1 MWGLDSERNVSGPD
15 VLDIARDAIWTIV
28 VLGWPVML
36 VGLAVGIVI
45 GLLQAVT
52 QIQEATL
59 VYVPKI
65 IAIFVVLLLA
75 FPYMGSVMDGYMN
88 RVMDRIIAGG

>member
-1 MWGLDSERNVSGPD
+1 MNGPE
-15 VLDIARDAIWTIV
+15 VLDMARDAIWTIMIV
-28 VLGWPVML
+28 AGPVMI
-36 VGLAVGIVI
+36 VGLMVGVIV

-65 IAIFVVLLLA
+65 IAIFVVLLLT
-75 FPYMGSVMDGYMN
+75 FPFMGSVMDSYMN
-88 RVMDRIIAGG
+88 RLMERIIAAG

>member
-1 MWGLDSERNVSGPD
+1 MTGPE
-15 VLDIARDAIWTIV
+15 VLDIARDAIWTIM
-28 VLGWPVML
+28 LIGWPVMVAGL
-36 VGLAVGIVI
+36 VVGVVI

-65 IAIFVVLLLA
+65 ITIFVVLLLSL
-75 FPYMGSVMDGYMN
+75 PYMGSVMSSY
-88 RVMDRIIAGG
+88 MDRLVERMIAGG

>member
-1 MWGLDSERNVSGPD
+1 MNGPE
-15 VLDIARDAIWTIV
+15 VLDIARESIWTIV
-28 VLGWPVML
+28 IVGWPVML

-75 FPYMGSVMDGYMN
+75 FPYMGSVMDGYMT
-88 RVMDRIIAGG
+88 RIIDRVVAGG

>member
-1 MWGLDSERNVSGPD
+1 MSVNGPE
-15 VLDIARDAIWTIV
+15 VLDIAREAIWTIV
-28 VLGWPVML
+28 IVGWPVML

-88 RVMDRIIAGG
+88 RLIDRVVAGD

>member
-1 MWGLDSERNVSGPD
+1 MTGPD
-15 VLDIARDAIWTIV
+15 VLDIARDAIWTIIII
-28 VLGWPVML
+28 GWPVMV
-36 VGLAVGIVI
+36 VGLAVGVVI

-75 FPYMGSVMDGYMN
+75 FPYMGSVMDGYWT
-88 RVMDRIIAGG
+88 RIMDRIANGG

>member
-1 MWGLDSERNVSGPD
+1 VNGPE
-15 VLDIARDAIWTIV
+15 VLDIAREAIWTIV
-28 VLGWPVML
+28 IVGWPVML

-65 IAIFVVLLLA
+65 VAIFIVLLLA
-75 FPYMGSVMDGYMN
+75 LPYMGSVMDGYMN
-88 RVMDRIIAGG
+88 RLIDRVVAGG

>member
-1 MWGLDSERNVSGPD
+1 VTGQE
-15 VLDIARDAIWTIV
+15 VLDIAREAIWTIV
-28 VLGWPVML
+28 IVGWPVMIIGLL
-36 VGLAVGIVI
+36 VGVVI

-88 RVMDRIIAGG
+88 RIMDRIVSGG

>member
-1 MWGLDSERNVSGPD
+1 MSGPE
-15 VLDIARDAIWTIV
+15 VLDIAREAIWTIV
-28 VLGWPVML
+28 IVGWPVMI
-36 VGLAVGIVI
+36 VGLLVGIVI

-75 FPYMGSVMDGYMN
+75 FPYMGSVMDGYMS
-88 RVMDRIIAGG
+88 RLMDRVVAGG

>member
-1 MWGLDSERNVSGPD
+1 MTGQE
-15 VLDIARDAIWTIV
+15 VLDIAREAIWTIV
-28 VLGWPVML
+28 IVGWPVMIIGLL
-36 VGLAVGIVI
+36 VGVVI

-88 RVMDRIIAGG
+88 RIMDRIVSGG

>member
-1 MWGLDSERNVSGPD
+1 MNGPE
-15 VLDIARDAIWTIV
+15 VLDIAREAIWTIV
-28 VLGWPVML
+28 IVGWPVML

-65 IAIFVVLLLA
+65 VAIFIVLLLA
-75 FPYMGSVMDGYMN
+75 LPYMGSVMDGYMN
-88 RVMDRIIAGG
+88 RLIDRVVAGG

>member
-1 MWGLDSERNVSGPD
+1 VNGPE
-15 VLDIARDAIWTIV
+15 VLDIARESIWTIV
-28 VLGWPVML
+28 VVGWPVML
-36 VGLAVGIVI
+36 VGLGVGIVI

-88 RVMDRIIAGG
+88 RIIDRVIAGG

>member
-1 MWGLDSERNVSGPD
+1 MNGPE
-15 VLDIARDAIWTIV
+15 VLDIARESIWTIV
-28 VLGWPVML
+28 VVGWPVML
-36 VGLAVGIVI
+36 VGLGVGIVI

-88 RVMDRIIAGG
+88 RIIDRVIAGG

>member
-1 MWGLDSERNVSGPD
+1 MTGPE
-15 VLDIARDAIWTIV
+15 VLDIARDAIWTIM
-28 VLGWPVML
+28 LIGWPVMVAGL
-36 VGLAVGIVI
+36 VIGVVI

-65 IAIFVVLLLA
+65 ITIFVVLLLSL
-75 FPYMGSVMDGYMN
+75 PYMGSVMDSYMN
-88 RVMDRIIAGG
+88 RLMERMIAGG

>member
-1 MWGLDSERNVSGPD
+1 MNGPE
-15 VLDIARDAIWTIV
+15 VLDIARESIWTIV
-28 VLGWPVML
+28 IVGWPVML

-75 FPYMGSVMDGYMN
+75 FPYMGSMMDGYMN
-88 RVMDRIIAGG
+88 RIIDRVIAGG

>member
-1 MWGLDSERNVSGPD
+1 MTGQE
-15 VLDIARDAIWTIV
+15 VLDIAREAIWTIV
-28 VLGWPVML
+28 IVGWPVMIIGLL
-36 VGLAVGIVI
+36 VGVVI

-65 IAIFVVLLLA
+65 IAIFVVLLLV

-88 RVMDRIIAGG
+88 RIMDRIVSGG